1 VWSLIHVLC
10 RGPLDHLLNYCLP
23 TMKLEQK
30 ARVGSRTVRKY
41 GPTCTPLARVL
52 ACAEVSAET
61 KARLRAERAGMN
73 AFAVRRE
80 VDRQLKA
87 IEAARRWT
95 AP

>member
-1 VWSLIHVLC
+1 
-10 RGPLDHLLNYCLP
+10 
-23 TMKLEQK
+23 
-30 ARVGSRTVRKY
+30 
-41 GPTCTPLARVL
+41 LARVL
-52 ACAEVSAET
+52 ACAEVAEAT